1 MTLTNQDKEILAEL
15 GATPDE
21 MTRIQAV
28 ASYSRASLPRHDNA
42 RIPHGSLIRLI
53 GRKEWLSCVLYTARN
68 RMTPVSVFEW
78 GDAKNAKVEIRF
90 TPTMVPEWYRE
101 KYAIA

>member
-1 MTLTNQDKEILAEL
+1 MTLTTQDKRILADL

-21 MTRIQAV
+21 MARIQAV
-28 ASYSRASLPRHDNA
+28 ASYSKISLPRHDNA
-42 RIPHGSLIRLI
+42 HITHPSLMRLI
-53 GRKEWLSCVLYTARN
+53 GRKEWLSCVLYAARN
-68 RMTPVSVFEW
+68 RMTPTSVFEW

-90 TPTMVPEWYRE
+90 TPTMAPKWYRE